1 MEFSVSTES
10 NYDSIIAKN
19 CLLRYALALSGYE
32 CLKCNP
38 ALSMSGLFSWILAL
52 PSKNKAVCSCI
63 NKACDKHTTLKNIPG
78 KCFKKKKTK
87 RRRSRNSPF
96 VSLVP
101 PSSQILQVSL
111 GKRNVCENVSS
122 KNKYL
127 AIVVQSLNSTIHN

>member
-10 NYDSIIAKN
+10 NHDSIIAKN
-19 CLLRYALALSGYE
+19 GLLGYALALSRYE

-78 KCFKKKKTK
+78 KCFKKKKQQNEEEAEIALSF
-87 RRRSRNSPF
+87 RLFHLLLRSFKFHS
-96 VSLVP
+96 
-101 PSSQILQVSL
+101 
-111 GKRNVCENVSS
+111 ENATFAKTSRP
-122 KNKYL
+122 KIN
-127 AIVVQSLNSTIHN
+127 IWP